1 MAVNIVIREG
11 EVVDFAGSECRIEAE
26 CPLSANVLESLAIR
40 AELDPWLTHLLRLKA
55 HPS

>member
-11 EVVDFAGSECRIEAE
+11 EVVDFAGSEYRIEAE
-26 CPLSANVLESLAIR
+26 CPLSANVLESLAIK